1 MENIGIIT
9 KDVKKMLSINSD
21 VNEIL
26 IHYDNFE
33 KHLIKR
39 NHQNMISHIP
49 KISQYLKNPDY
60 VGINPREKGVS
71 LEYIIQVE
79 PNILIAVKLDSK
91 NGYFYVATMHE
102 ISQLKL
108 SQRIRNGRLQKVDK
122 R

>member
-60 VGINPREKGVS
+60 VGVNPREKGVS
-71 LEYIIQVE
+71 LEYIVQVE

-108 SQRIRNGRLQKVDK
+108 TQRIRNGRLRKVDK

>member
-1 MENIGIIT
+1 MENIGTIT

-21 VNEIL
+21 VNKIL
-26 IHYDNFE
+26 INYDNFE

-60 VGINPREKGVS
+60 VGVNPREKGVS
-71 LEYIIQVE
+71 LEYIVQVE

-108 SQRIRNGRLQKVDK
+108 TQRIRNGRLQKVDK

>member
-1 MENIGIIT
+1 MENIGTIT
-9 KDVKKMLSINSD
+9 KDVKKMLSISSD
-21 VNEIL
+21 VNQIL
-26 IHYDNFE
+26 IHYDNFK

-60 VGINPREKGVS
+60 VGINPREKGIS
-71 LEYIIQVE
+71 LEYVVQVE

-108 SQRIRNGRLQKVDK
+108 SQRIRNGRLRKVDK
-122 R
+122 S

>member
-21 VNEIL
+21 VNKIL

-60 VGINPREKGVS
+60 VGVNPREKGVS
-71 LEYIIQVE
+71 LEYIVQVE

-108 SQRIRNGRLQKVDK
+108 TQRIRNGRLRKVDK

>member
-1 MENIGIIT
+1 MENIGTIT
-9 KDVKKMLSINSD
+9 KNVKKILSITSD
-21 VNEIL
+21 VSKIFIDNE
-26 IHYDNFE
+26 NFK

-49 KISQYLKNPDY
+49 KIS
-60 VGINPREKGVS
+60 PREKGVS
-71 LEYIIQVE
+71 LEYIVQVE

-108 SQRIRNGRLQKVDK
+108 TQRIRNGRLRKVDK

>member
-1 MENIGIIT
+1 MENIGTIT
-9 KDVKKMLSINSD
+9 KNVKKILSITSD
-21 VNEIL
+21 VSKIFIDNE
-26 IHYDNFE
+26 NFK

-39 NHQNMISHIP
+39 NHQNMLPYVPNIQ
-49 KISQYLKNPDY
+49 QYLKNPDY
-60 VGINPREKGVS
+60 VGVNPREKGVS
-71 LEYIIQVE
+71 LDIVQVQ

-108 SQRIRNGRLQKVDK
+108 TQRIRNGRLQKVDK

>member
-21 VNEIL
+21 VSKIL
-26 IHYDNFE
+26 IDNENFK

-39 NHQNMISHIP
+39 NHQNMLTYVPNIQ
-49 KISQYLKNPDY
+49 QYLKNPDY
-60 VGINPREKGVS
+60 VGVNPREKGVS
-71 LEYIIQVE
+71 LEYIVQVQ

-108 SQRIRNGRLQKVDK
+108 SQRIRNGRLRKVDK
-122 R
+122 S

>member
-108 SQRIRNGRLQKVDK
+108 TQRIRNGRLQKVDK

>member
-1 MENIGIIT
+1 MENIGTIT
-9 KDVKKMLSINSD
+9 TDVKKMLSINSD
-21 VNEIL
+21 VNKIL

-71 LEYIIQVE
+71 LEYIVQVE

-108 SQRIRNGRLQKVDK
+108 TQRIRNGRLQKVDK